1 MTAGDARESWG
12 RAAGEEA
19 GKRGLFTTAGRAAA
33 TLLLSGLTSIEVM
46 ALAIASLA
54 VGGFLWMAG
63 APPDRLVTDP
73 SVRSAW
79 AVVVLAVIRPITWV
93 PYVLLFLGFQAM
105 ADAIA
110 PGRSVVARN
119 VVANL
124 GAVAVL
130 AAVAWLVFAVV
141 PGTSIEV
148 ASFLGFLTGALSP
161 EDLGRSAGEW
171 DALRVTAV
179 AGAVLLLRILLPPLG
194 RDLDLSGQPILGFVP
209 GARGHLDRV
218 VLVAV
223 LIASA
228 VLVGVG
234 LALQAS
240 R

>member
-1 MTAGDARESWG
+1 VTAGDARESWG

-63 APPDRLVTDP
+63 ALAPDRLVTDP

-105 ADAIA
+105 ADAVA

-124 GAVAVL
+124 GAAAVL

-148 ASFLGFLTGALSP
+148 ASFLGFLAGALSP

-194 RDLDLSGQPILGFVP
+194 RDLDLSEQPILGFVP

-234 LALQAS
+234 LALQA
-240 R
+240 